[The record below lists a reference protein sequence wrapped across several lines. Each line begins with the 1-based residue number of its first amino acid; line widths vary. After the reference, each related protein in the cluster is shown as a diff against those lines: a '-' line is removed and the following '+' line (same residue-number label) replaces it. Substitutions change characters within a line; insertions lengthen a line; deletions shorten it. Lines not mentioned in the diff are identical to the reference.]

1 MHKVIIVDDEHLI
14 RKRLK
19 YGFNWGELG
28 YELAGEASNG
38 LEAINLI
45 EEVSPD
51 VAIVDIAMPNLNGL
65 ELAKVLRSKGNN
77 IKIILLTGHSKF
89 EYAREALAEHVYYYM
104 LKPID
109 EDEFIK
115 ILKELAV
122 HLDDECSKKRHIQN
136 MENQVNKARFLLDG
150 DFFHK
155 FFCSDRQSIGDEKNY
170 IKLEEFN
177 IDLNSS
183 NFILLIEIGR
193 LINYVDDGMLSEGFS
208 QIRDIIQNTFK
219 NKEGY
224 EIAYDIYCGY
234 IIAIINSQKM
244 GFPYDRSTIAKY
256 LGEAVTLME
265 ERFNSHA
272 LIGFGSA
279 YSGIEGIMDS
289 FHEAKYALKNRLVLK
304 GRKVLDY
311 ESIRPYIGRKYRIG
325 LDTISELRMAMS
337 IHDFSKASRIINK
350 VFDELSIKH
359 ILYDEILEAVKQLV
373 KVAEELASDSGIDIH
388 DIMGE
393 YADADIVVKE
403 ANTVNEIGIWYTGF
417 VEALFDRRKSLLKKG
432 RNVELVQ
439 KVQEYILQNYSDTE
453 LSLGKIASDLYI
465 AATYISSTFK
475 QVSGISLVQYI
486 TKVRLEKAKE
496 LLSGGIAD
504 IKIVAQQAGY
514 NDEYYFSRCFKKY
527 YGISP
532 SNYAKIKIQ
541 EGFNS

>member
-1 MHKVIIVDDEHLI
+1 
-14 RKRLK
+14 
-19 YGFNWGELG
+19 
-28 YELAGEASNG
+28 
-38 LEAINLI
+38 
-45 EEVSPD
+45 
-51 VAIVDIAMPNLNGL
+51 
-65 ELAKVLRSKGNN
+65 
-77 IKIILLTGHSKF
+77 
-89 EYAREALAEHVYYYM
+89 
-104 LKPID
+104 
-109 EDEFIK
+109 
-115 ILKELAV
+115 
-122 HLDDECSKKRHIQN
+122 
-136 MENQVNKARFLLDG
+136 
-150 DFFHK
+150 
-155 FFCSDRQSIGDEKNY
+155 
-170 IKLEEFN
+170 
-177 IDLNSS
+177 
-183 NFILLIEIGR
+183 
-193 LINYVDDGMLSEGFS
+193 
-208 QIRDIIQNTFK
+208 
-219 NKEGY
+219 
-224 EIAYDIYCGY
+224 
-234 IIAIINSQKM
+234 
-244 GFPYDRSTIAKY
+244 
-256 LGEAVTLME
+256 ME